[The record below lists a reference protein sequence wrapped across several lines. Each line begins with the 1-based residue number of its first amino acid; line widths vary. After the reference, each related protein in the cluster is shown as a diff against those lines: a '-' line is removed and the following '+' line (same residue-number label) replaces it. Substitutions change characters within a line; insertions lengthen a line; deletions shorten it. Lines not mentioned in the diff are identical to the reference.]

1 MAKET
6 TMNRVQGK
14 VAVITGGA
22 AGVGRASAL
31 QLAAEGAR
39 VVITD
44 VDEERGHA
52 LAREIGAQATF
63 VRHDIG
69 NEADWQHVMA
79 QAQQIGP
86 VGVLVNNAGIY
97 ATGTIEDTSLEQWR
111 KLQRVNGEG
120 TFLGCKYGVAAMRAA
135 PSGSIINLSSA
146 AALGGMSTLA
156 AYSATKGAITALTR
170 SVAAHCKQQGYRI
183 RCNSIHPGG
192 IATDMTRA
200 LRADLGA
207 AAVGIDADPRA
218 GFCEP
223 SDVAYMVAYLASD
236 ESRFVNGAELR
247 IDNALLTTCM

>member
-6 TMNRVQGK
+6 SMNRVQGK

-52 LAREIGAQATF
+52 LAREIGGQATF

-120 TFLGCKYGVAAMRAA
+120 SFLGCKYGVAAMRAA
-135 PSGSIINLSSA
+135 PSGSIINLSST

>member
-1 MAKET
+1 
-6 TMNRVQGK
+6 MNRVQGK

-22 AGVGRASAL
+22 AGVGRASVL

-44 VDEERGHA
+44 IDEERGQA
-52 LAREIGAQATF
+52 LAREIGSQAVF
-63 VRHDIG
+63 VRHDISD
-69 NEADWQHVMA
+69 EADWQRVMA
-79 QAQQIGP
+79 EAQQIGP

-97 ATGTIEDTSLEQWR
+97 ATGTIEDTSLALWR
-111 KLQRVNGEG
+111 KLQRINGEG

-135 PSGSIINLSSA
+135 PSGSIINLSST

-156 AYSATKGAITALTR
+156 AYSGTKGAITALTR
-170 SVAAHCKQQGYRI
+170 SVAAYCKQKGYRI

-192 IATDMTRA
+192 IATDMTRD
-200 LRADLGA
+200 LRAELGA
-207 AAVGIDADPRA
+207 AAAGFDADPRS
-218 GFCEP
+218 GFCDP
-223 SDVAYMVAYLASD
+223 ADVAHMVTYLASD